1 MRWKKEKVWRF
12 GLSFGLICLSILGS
26 EGKQP
31 APPSW
36 SAPSQTKKISSLAPQ
51 NPAAKVY
58 FISNQGQFPRPV
70 KFVVQDKEK
79 AVFFAS
85 EDITFLLPGE
95 KTPWAVKIKF
105 LGARREITPVA
116 WTQPEATFSY
126 FQGSEVAWKT
136 SIPAY
141 KKICYPEVWPGI
153 DLLFSG
159 SAWGLK
165 SEFLLRPGAN
175 PADIR
180 LAVEGISAAAIDER
194 GRLVLRTPAGSIVEE
209 IPLAYQEIN
218 GKRVEIEVNYKLEA
232 LPEVQDLARK
242 EATRTE
248 TAENSMPECRQSKDA
263 FLGHNYEYVPCSP
276 YDQDYEDDYDPGYEH
291 DYDHYHDANYF
302 YGFSFGPYDPSQP
315 LIIDPITLV
324 AGNYIGGTSFDY
336 AYGIALDSAG
346 YVYIAGY
353 TYSASSFPL
362 KAGPQ
367 LGFKGGDVDAF
378 VAKFDPVSSQLVY
391 CGFLGGDD
399 RDFAYDIAVDDEG
412 NAYVVGYTSSTE
424 NSFPVTKGPGL
435 IASGLYDAF
444 VAKINPTGT
453 KLLYC
458 GFLGGAANDFGRSI
472 AVDEDGR
479 AYITGYTLSSEATFP
494 VKVGPEL
501 TFKGHYDAFIA
512 RVASSGEELDYCGY
526 IGGDGNDWGY
536 GVAVDPEG
544 GAYIAGM
551 TNSTETTFPVLSGP
565 DLTINGQMD
574 AFVAKVSPS
583 GETLVYCGYIGGDG
597 EDAALAMA
605 VDQAG
610 WAYVTGYTS
619 SREDKFS
626 AIFGPDLSYNGGYY
640 DAFVAKV
647 WPDGSYLAYCGY
659 IGGAGYEAG
668 NGISVDNWGCAYVT
682 GFTSS
687 EADSF
692 PVKEGP
698 ELSFQGSFDAFIA
711 KVQSSGASLE
721 FGGYLGGTAADYG
734 QDIVVEK
741 GGSGTIY
748 FTGTTYSPELSF
760 PAPLATG
767 LTFQGKRDVFLA
779 RYQENSLT
787 VTSPNGGETWYYGF
801 EVAITWRSVGEVG
814 PVRLELSTDN
824 GETWQEIEA
833 ETENDGYYEWVVPD
847 INSSSCRIRVSEA
860 DDGIPSDTSDYVFA
874 ISNAP
879 VIRVIS
885 PNGGEEWPV
894 GSVQE
899 IIWKTGAAPVGDIK
913 IEYST
918 DNGTNWIEIVAQT
931 ENDGVFEW
939 EVPDTVSS
947 QCLVRISEA
956 EDADPMDVSDAP
968 FSIVPADEGSA
979 KAKDK
984 PEEKKNE
991 LRLMKK
997 ESKRN
1002 SESGSFK

>member
-1 MRWKKEKVWRF
+1 MRWKNEKVWRF
-12 GLSFGLICLSILGS
+12 GLSFGLICLFILVS
-26 EGKQP
+26 EGKQS

-36 SAPSQTKKISSLAPQ
+36 SAPSQTKKISSLTPQ
-51 NPAAKVY
+51 DPAAMVY

-70 KFVVQDKEK
+70 KFVVQDKER

-105 LGARREITPVA
+105 LGARQEITPVA

-126 FQGSEVAWKT
+126 FQGSEEEWKT
-136 SIPAY
+136 NILAY

-194 GRLVLRTPAGSIVEE
+194 GRLVLITPAGSIVEE

-218 GKRVEIEVNYKLEA
+218 GKRVEIKVNYKLEA
-232 LPEVQDLARK
+232 LP
-242 EATRTE
+242 
-248 TAENSMPECRQSKDA
+248 S
-263 FLGHNYEYVPCSP
+263 
-276 YDQDYEDDYDPGYEH
+276 
-291 DYDHYHDANYF
+291 NYF
-302 YGFSFGPYDPSQP
+302 YGFSFGPYNPSQP

-412 NAYVVGYTSSTE
+412 NAFVVGYTSSTE

-435 IASGLYDAF
+435 TASGLYEVF

-458 GFLGGAANDFGRSI
+458 GFLGGAENDFGRGI

-479 AYITGYTLSSEATFP
+479 AYVTGYTLSSEATFP
-494 VKVGPEL
+494 VKVGPVL

-687 EADSF
+687 AADSF

-879 VIRVIS
+879 VIMVIS

-894 GSVQE
+894 GSVQG

-979 KAKDK
+979 KAKDE